1 VEIRSYR
8 DLEVWQKAVALTV
21 RCYELTALFPKAE
34 RFGLTSQLQRS
45 AVSVAANIAEGHGR
59 RGLGEYLHH
68 LSIARA
74 SLMELETH
82 VIIGQRLAYVSS
94 PRATALLES
103 SAEVGRMLAG
113 LTRSLEALRT
123 NGEGKSRA
131 PDTRHP
137 APGS

>member
-1 VEIRSYR
+1 MTIRSYR

-21 RCYELTALFPKAE
+21 RCYELAALLPKAE

-68 LSIARA
+68 LGIARA

-82 VIIGQRLAYVSS
+82 VIIGQRLAYLPSA
-94 PRATALLES
+94 RANALLES
-103 SAEVGRMLAG
+103 SAEVARMLSG
-113 LTRSLEALRT
+113 LVRSLERLRSS
-123 NGEGKSRA
+123 GERKASA
-131 PDTRHP
+131 PDTQHP
-137 APGS
+137 TPGS